1 MPISEFSIIER
12 FSQRASHCR
21 PDVRLGIGDD
31 GAVVAVP
38 SGMELVVSMDT
49 IVEGVHF
56 LLGTEPRLL
65 GYKALAV
72 NLSDLAAMG
81 AEPAW
86 VTMALTLPES
96 DSQWIEDFA
105 DGFFSLA
112 DQYSLAL
119 IGGDITQGPLTVTV
133 QVHGFVP
140 AGAALQRAGAKVGDH
155 IAVTG
160 TLGDAGMGLQMA
172 KIRGAP
178 LTDDNRYVINRWQC
192 PEPRIGAGVALRGI
206 ATSCID
212 ISDGLLGDLG
222 HVLKISGVGA
232 SIIVD
237 RIPLSDEYKRLSEEL
252 YANDTEK
259 YYRFPLTAG
268 DDYELCFTVPDSAR
282 ARLAKVLDLI
292 GVQYTVIGM
301 IQEGSGVSCVRENG
315 KAYEPHGSGYQH
327 FVEE

>member
-12 FSQRASHCR
+12 FAQRASNCR
-21 PDVRLGIGDD
+21 ADVRLGIGDD
-31 GAVVAVP
+31 AAVVAVP

-49 IVEGVHF
+49 LVEGVHF
-56 LLGTEPRLL
+56 LPGTEPRLL

-86 VTMALTLPES
+86 ATMALTLPES
-96 DSQWIEDFA
+96 NSQWIEEFA

-140 AGAALQRAGAKVGDH
+140 VGAALQRAGAKVGDH

-172 KIRGAP
+172 KNQVSP
-178 LTDDNRYVINRWQC
+178 LTDDHRYVINRWQC

-212 ISDGLLGDLG
+212 ISDGLLGDMG
-222 HVLKISGVGA
+222 HVLSISGVGA

-237 RIPLSDEYKRLSEEL
+237 RIPLSDAFRRLSEKH
-252 YANDTEK
+252 YANDSK
-259 YYRFPLTAG
+259 GLYHFPLTAG
-268 DDYELCFTVPDSAR
+268 DDYELCFTVPDAAQ

-292 GVQYTVIGM
+292 GVQYTIIGM
-301 IQEGSGVSCVRENG
+301 IRKGSGVSCVRDDG
-315 KAYEPHGSGYQH
+315 QAYEPHGSGYQH
-327 FVEE
+327 FVEK

>member
-12 FSQRASHCR
+12 FAQRVSSPR

-56 LLGTEPRLL
+56 LPGTEPRLL
-65 GYKALAV
+65 GYKAVAV

-86 VTMALTLPES
+86 ATMALTLPES
-96 DSQWIEDFA
+96 DSQWIEEFA

-112 DQYSLAL
+112 DQFSLAL
-119 IGGDITQGPLTVTV
+119 IGGDITRGPLTVTV

-140 AGAALQRAGAKVGDH
+140 IGTALQRAGAKVGDH

-172 KIRGAP
+172 KNQVSP
-178 LTDDNRYVINRWQC
+178 LTDDHRYVLNRWQC
-192 PEPRIGAGVALRGI
+192 PEPRIGIGVALRGI

-222 HVLKISGVGA
+222 HVLSISGVGA
-232 SIIVD
+232 SIMVD
-237 RIPLSDEYKRLSEEL
+237 QIPLSGAFRRLSAKL
-252 YANDTEK
+252 DANDEEDL
-259 YYRFPLTAG
+259 YRFPLTAG
-268 DDYELCFTVPDSAR
+268 DDYELCFTVPDAAR
-282 ARLAKVLDLI
+282 ARLSKVLDLI
-292 GVQYTVIGM
+292 GAQYTVIGM
-301 IQEGSGVSCVRENG
+301 IKKGSGVSCVRKDG
-315 KAYEPHGSGYQH
+315 QAYEPQGTGYQH
-327 FVEE
+327 FVK

>member
-12 FSQRASHCR
+12 FAQRVSNPR

-31 GAVVAVP
+31 GAVVTVP
-38 SGMELVVSMDT
+38 AGMELVVSMDT

-56 LLGTEPRLL
+56 LPGTEPRLL

-86 VTMALTLPES
+86 ATMALTLPES
-96 DSQWIEDFA
+96 DTQWIEEFA

-112 DQYSLAL
+112 DRYSVAL

-140 AGAALQRAGAKVGDH
+140 MGAALQRAGAKVEDH

-172 KIRGAP
+172 KNQVSP
-178 LTDDNRYVINRWQC
+178 VSDDNRYVINRWQC
-192 PEPRIGAGVALRGI
+192 PEPRIGTGVALRGI
-206 ATSCID
+206 ASSCID
-212 ISDGLLGDLG
+212 VSDGLLGDLG
-222 HVLKISGVGA
+222 HVLNISGVGA

-237 RIPLSDEYKRLSEEL
+237 KIPLSDAFKRLSERPHTHDKEDL
-252 YANDTEK
+252 Y
-259 YYRFPLTAG
+259 RLPLTAG
-268 DDYELCFTVPDSAR
+268 DDYELCFTVPDAAR
-282 ARLAKVLDLI
+282 ARLAKALDLV
-292 GVQYTVIGM
+292 GVQYTIIGR
-301 IQEGSGVSCVRENG
+301 IRQGSGVSCVRNNG
-315 KAYEPHGSGYQH
+315 EA
-327 FVEE
+327 